1 MLKSVDFHNV
11 ETVTICLVHPK
22 EVMSHELPEK
32 YNVDLIMVGQSGL
45 NAAVERVWSWE
56 ASR

>member
-1 MLKSVDFHNV
+1 MFGS
-11 ETVTICLVHPK
+11 PK

-45 NAAVERVWSWE
+45 NAVERVVMGSVSSYIIRQ
-56 ASR
+56 ALRCLNCSL

>member
-1 MLKSVDFHNV
+1 MFGS
-11 ETVTICLVHPK
+11 PK

-45 NAAVERVWSWE
+45 NAVERGSWE
-56 ASR
+56 ASVATLFVKHLAMS